1 MIHFLKLDS
10 VLCDVF
16 LWLTFSMSFT
26 ENNLRYKK
34 MGVVRVSSMLWFEII
49 SR

>member
-16 LWLTFSMSFT
+16 LWLT
-26 ENNLRYKK
+26 LRVTCRALCIALLNGRFHGKVNPL
-34 MGVVRVSSMLWFEII
+34 VV
-49 SR
+49 